1 MNRWLGNIVHAAGRR
16 RDRNRPVIVALLVG
30 SGLADLAK
38 RRGRTHSQGK
48 TSEDESKG
56 NKGDSMNV
64 NRRQVILVGS
74 LAVAAAIFAALFM
87 SACGGSGASSSTPTP
102 SGKSP
107 TAQSTGTAGQS
118 PCPPSGAATS
128 LTGAGASFPY
138 PLYSKWTSQ
147 FDKLCGVQINYQ
159 SVGSGAGI
167 SQITQKTVDFGASDG
182 IMTDEQIKAAEAAG
196 GPILHIPMTSGA
208 VAVIINLPSV
218 NQGQLKLT
226 PDVLANIYL
235 KNIKKWND
243 QAITSINPGIDLP
256 SSDIAVV
263 HRSDGSGTT
272 YIFTNYL
279 SKVSSE
285 WESKVGNATTVQ
297 WPGDIGG
304 EKNDG
309 VAQQVKQ
316 IPGAIGYVEL
326 AYAMQN
332 NLTWASMQNKSGNY
346 VEPTLEST
354 TAAST
359 GVTIP
364 DDTKV
369 MITDSSNPQAYPIV
383 GFTWVL
389 AYVNQ
394 PDRAKGESLVYY
406 LWWSIHDGQQY
417 SKDLLYAP
425 LPSDV
430 VKKAEAEIKS
440 VSYQGQPLLQLP

>member
-1 MNRWLGNIVHAAGRR
+1 MTTNKAKHTARPRKGFLGLIAATLAASIAA
-16 RDRNRPVIVALLVG
+16 VLL
-30 SGLADLAK
+30 
-38 RRGRTHSQGK
+38 
-48 TSEDESKG
+48 
-56 NKGDSMNV
+56 
-64 NRRQVILVGS
+64 
-74 LAVAAAIFAALFM
+74 
-87 SACGGSGASSSTPTP
+87 SACGGSVASSSTPTA
-102 SGKSP
+102 SAKSP

-138 PLYSKWTSQ
+138 PLYSKWTAQ
-147 FDKLCGVQINYQ
+147 FDKQCGVQINYQ

-182 IMTDEQIKAAEAAG
+182 IMTDEQVAAAEAAG

-208 VAVIINLPSV
+208 VAVIVNLLGIQ
-218 NQGQLKLT
+218 QGQLKLT
-226 PDVLANIYL
+226 PDVLADIYL
-235 KNIKKWND
+235 KKITKWND
-243 QAITSINPGIDLP
+243 SRITALNSGVSLP

-272 YIFTNYL
+272 FIFTNYL
-279 SKVSSE
+279 SKVSQE
-285 WESKVGNATTVQ
+285 WKDKVGNATTVQ

-316 IPGAIGYVEL
+316 TPGAIGYVEL
-326 AYAMQN
+326 AYAIQN
-332 NLTWASMQNKSGNY
+332 NLTWASLQNKSGKY
-346 VEPTLEST
+346 VEPSLEAT
-354 TAAST
+354 TAASA

-369 MITDSSNPQAYPIV
+369 MITDSSNPNAYPIV
-383 GFTWVL
+383 GFTWIL

-394 PDRAKGESLVYY
+394 TDQAKGESLVYY
-406 LWWSIHDGQQY
+406 LWWSIHDGQQF
-417 SKDLLYAP
+417 STDLLYAP
-425 LPSDV
+425 LPPDV

-440 VSYQGQPLLQLP
+440 ISHQGQPLLQLP